1 MNEKSKVREI
11 QETNLGV
18 YIWRM
23 NDGSWLIDGDG
34 NFLSITAF
42 QGDLTAI
49 AKISAA
55 ARNIGYSEGQAI
67 FAPGRRKISDS
78 EFEEQMARQEAG
90 LIPDIYDI
98 GVYKE
103 GIRK

>member
-1 MNEKSKVREI
+1 MGEKSKISQI
-11 QETNLGV
+11 QETNLGI

-23 NDGSWLIDGDG
+23 NNGSWLIDNDG
-34 NFLSITAF
+34 NFLSITSF

-55 ARNIGYSEGQAI
+55 ARNIGYGDGQAI

-90 LIPDIYDI
+90 LIPDVYDI

-103 GIRK
+103 DMQK